1 MNSKLNDASRSRHK
15 EQLIR
20 GIAGK
25 QVRSFTLIELLVVI
39 AIIAILAAI
48 LLPALSKARDQ
59 AKLTSCRNNLKQ
71 IGLGFMSYAS
81 NHNDYYPA
89 DRTESSGTVGVWC
102 YVITTETKDIPP
114 ACFVCPG
121 ADAVYGDNETY
132 RTRSY
137 TALRNEYSLNTS
149 LVLTITAYGYNPYLS
164 GAKGSSSYDSFD
176 PLVKDGRFKLN
187 SVQQPSRT
195 ILCAEQKDITNGN
208 NHKAMHSS
216 TGSFPPSSSAGFP
229 AVQYHNNTE
238 SVLWADGHVD
248 AYLNARYA
256 LLYDNSTYRGVWY
269 HLRSKK

>member
-1 MNSKLNDASRSRHK
+1 MKSKLNDASRSRSK

-20 GIAGK
+20 GGSRR

-48 LLPALSKARDQ
+48 LMPALSKARDQ
-59 AKLTSCRNNLKQ
+59 GRIASCINNLKQ

-81 NHNDYYPA
+81 NYDDYYPA
-89 DRTESSGTVGVWC
+89 DRTASSGTEGVWC
-102 YVITTETKDIPP
+102 YVITTGTRDVPP

-121 ADAVYGDNETY
+121 VESVYGDNETY
-132 RTRSY
+132 RTRAD

-149 LVLTITAYGYNPYLS
+149 LVLTITAYGYNPYLA
-164 GAKGSSSYDSFD
+164 GAKGASTYDSFD
-176 PLVKDGRFKLN
+176 PQVKDGRFKIN
-187 SVQQPSRT
+187 SVQQPSKT

-216 TGSFPPSSSAGFP
+216 TGSFPPSSSTGFP
-229 AVQYHNNTE
+229 ALQYHNKTE
-238 SVLWADGHVD
+238 SVLWADGHVE

-256 LLYDNSTYRGVWY
+256 LLYDDPTYRGVWY